1 MRIVWTI
8 LPQIAP
14 IYFGENGQLRDFD
27 FEENYDEGE
36 SKASKTITV
45 VDHFHKVVSR
55 VITDAR
61 GHSSS
66 DEDNGRFKRHT
77 LR

>member
-1 MRIVWTI
+1 MLSDENSLDHSSSNSSNI
-8 LPQIAP
+8 LW
-14 IYFGENGQLRDFD
+14 GKLHDFD
-27 FEENYDEGE
+27 YDENYEESE
-36 SKASKTITV
+36 SKASKTITI
-45 VDHFHKVVSR
+45 DNFHKVVSR

-66 DEDNGRFKRHT
+66 DEDGRFKRHT